1 MWRLDYFIKDPVFL
15 NVIFGFDG
23 LLIGKLSDV
32 DDNNFSIP
40 ANNQNLPCRK
50 LLDKLN
56 NVTSI
61 KIKYVQIG
69 LDDKYYSFCL
79 FRLLSLIEN
88 TKIEKIEILGCVKEE
103 GLVSWLSS
111 SWKVWSSSLIQTY
124 KNKGFKIEYKEQRS
138 KHYIYINKTRLIFHG
153 CFSSTFLCKYGYLS
167 HNLLLNSYC
176 IRRRSNN

>member
-1 MWRLDYFIKDPVFL
+1 MWKLDYFIVDPVFL

-40 ANNQNLPCRK
+40 ANNQNLPK
-50 LLDKLN
+50 FLDKLN

-61 KIKYVQIG
+61 KIKYVQRPYTN
-69 LDDKYYSFCL
+69 KYYSFCL

-88 TKIEKIEILGCVKEE
+88 TKIEKIEIFGRVKEE

-124 KNKGFKIEYKEQRS
+124 KNKGFQIEYKE
-138 KHYIYINKTRLIFHG
+138 KYGTNHYIYINKIV
-153 CFSSTFLCKYGYLS
+153 
-167 HNLLLNSYC
+167 
-176 IRRRSNN
+176 